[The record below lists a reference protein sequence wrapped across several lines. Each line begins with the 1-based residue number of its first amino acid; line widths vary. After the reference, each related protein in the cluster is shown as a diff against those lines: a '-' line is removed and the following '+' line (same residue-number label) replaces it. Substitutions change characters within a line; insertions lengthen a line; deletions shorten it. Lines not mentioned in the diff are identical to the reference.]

1 MRPLKMSPDLHRTTF
16 SLAHAAPHPT
26 SSTTSDSSCSSS
38 ANKPHSHNGCQSPSR
53 ATASGTT
60 GGRAQPARQPG
71 RTRPGPRRSSR
82 GRCPVPTRA
91 PRART
96 VDQGEIRRLRS
107 PPVREVAGGSGRAG
121 PARPGLGRAPSAAGP
136 GRRWDSGRPRR
147 ERGRRPASRP
157 WVQCVRSCRS
167 ARWQRRRR
175 ARTRHGGGRQAQC
188 RRSPW
193 SIWSSLP
200 PSAPD
205 SSHARVRVRHLAAPL
220 AQSPQYRCSCQGSP

>member
-1 MRPLKMSPDLHRTTF
+1 MSPDLHRTTF
-16 SLAHAAPHPT
+16 SLAHAAPIPHLHYLRLNLLIVRQQT
-26 SSTTSDSSCSSS
+26 
-38 ANKPHSHNGCQSPSR
+38 HSHNGCQSPSR

-60 GGRAQPARQPG
+60 GGALNQPG
-71 RTRPGPRRSSR
+71 SQGGHDQDPGDQAEGGVQFQP
-82 GRCPVPTRA
+82 GLLG
-91 PRART
+91 ART

-121 PARPGLGRAPSAAGP
+121 PARPGLGRAPAAAGP

-200 PSAPD
+200 LSAPD
-205 SSHARVRVRHLAAPL
+205 WSHARVRARHLAAPL